1 MTTYFLKES
10 KGDTI
15 NTRFCKKGT
24 TTYFLSESDGDWI
37 NTRVCKKER

>member
-1 MTTYFLKES
+1 MTTYLLRES
-10 KGDTI
+10 NSDWI

-24 TTYFLSESDGDWI
+24 TTYILRESDGDWI